1 MDALSD
7 PGLVR
12 TPSPV
17 LPAAQPA
24 SAQKTSRGRQTST
37 AWTRSGCLTCKRR
50 RKGCDK
56 AKPSCNNCLKQ
67 GRKCE
72 GYGSMWVE
80 PLGPSA
86 QVFKVEGSKRRRLS
100 ASSPSISYSDPWLGL
115 QRSPGSATPPGWS
128 EPSTPQGLN
137 GDPEIEIVSPTPD
150 MGDHL
155 SNTLAMTPRPQGY
168 INHLS
173 EHELHYLQYHMEEGS
188 RLLAN
193 LESDGNPLRSILIPR
208 ALSSPLLM
216 KAVCAV
222 SALHLAN
229 RSQGLRA
236 QTAAANFYGGT
247 LRGIRTALV
256 ERPTDLLPDDA
267 MLAVGLLCKYE
278 IVRGSVTQ
286 WSVHLDALQRLLV
299 SRGGF
304 ASMDRDAAEFLRGL
318 FVYAH
323 SMAQITNRKRITS
336 ADASPVDDDI
346 GIPRLDIYI
355 GYTEELLKTCGR
367 ISQLQ
372 YLKDDILALPLAVAS
387 INETLTTWSHTSARC
402 ITPPGLT
409 AANLTRL
416 QLVAECFR
424 DAAFI
429 HLHSILERMITHRND
444 SYDIASIDDR
454 DNTTPS
460 HLPNQLIDLIS
471 TPKATAVHRCL
482 SRVESLHL
490 DHHCEYSALTF
501 PLFIAGCE
509 STTAV
514 QREVVTQS
522 LDKLQ
527 DNFGIGN
534 VRRAKELLA
543 SLWMR
548 RDAEDPDGPSNHVHW
563 LDVLEELGWE
573 LILA

>member
-12 TPSPV
+12 KPPPV
-17 LPAAQPA
+17 ISAAQPA
-24 SAQKTSRGRQTST
+24 SAQKKSRGRQTST
-37 AWTRSGCLTCKRR
+37 GWTRSGCLTCKRR

-67 GRKCE
+67 GRQCE
-72 GYGSMWVE
+72 GYGSIWVE

-86 QVFKVEGSKRRRLS
+86 QVFKVEGPKRRRLS
-100 ASSPSISYSDPWLGL
+100 ASSPSTSCVDPWLEL

-128 EPSTPQGLN
+128 VPSSPQDLN
-137 GDPEIEIVSPTPD
+137 GDPEIEIVSPMLE
-150 MGDHL
+150 MGDHRH
-155 SNTLAMTPRPQGY
+155 SDVLATTPRPHGY
-168 INHLS
+168 ISHLS
-173 EHELHYLQYHMEEGS
+173 ENESHYLQYHMEEGS

-229 RSQGLRA
+229 RSQGLSA

-278 IVRGSVTQ
+278 VVRGSVTQ

-304 ASMDRDAAEFLRGL
+304 ASMDREAAEFLRGL

-336 ADASPVDDDI
+336 ADVSPVDDDI

-372 YLKDDILALPLAVAS
+372 SLKDDMLALRLAVAS
-387 INETLTTWSHTSARC
+387 INETLTNWSHASARC

-409 AANLTRL
+409 AANLNRL

-429 HLHSILERMITHRND
+429 HLHSILERMIMQQND
-444 SYDIASIDDR
+444 SYDVASNDST
-454 DNTTPS
+454 TTPS
-460 HLPNQLIDLIS
+460 HIPTQLSTLIS
-471 TPKATAVHRCL
+471 TPKSTAVHRCL

-509 STTAV
+509 STTAA
-514 QREVVTQS
+514 QRELVTLS

-527 DNFGIGN
+527 NNFGIGN
-534 VRRAKELLA
+534 VRRAKDLLA

-548 RDAEDPDGPSNHVHW
+548 RDAENPDGVSKHVHW